1 MQMGIKVKNF
11 VPHITIARN
20 IPVTAFNK
28 LWPNFEN
35 RTWCE
40 TFTADSL
47 TILHRDTFVEY
58 CEWRIYK
65 ELFFANRLKE
75 IF

>member
-1 MQMGIKVKNF
+1 MQMGIRLNNF

-35 RTWCE
+35 RE
-40 TFTADSL
+40 FKHSFIVNHL
-47 TILHRDTFVEY
+47 TILHRDTFAEHN
-58 CEWRIYK
+58 EWKVYR
-65 ELFFANRLKE
+65 ELHFGNRLLA
-75 IF
+75 F